1 MEYTFVFILTGHL
14 ISEFDDFTYLYSTPL
29 QYLNICILKIFD
41 QMCIEFANIMDM
53 YNFMQN
59 NLVTTIYGTSIWNAW
74 GMYCNLFLAPVQTL
88 QFMLM
93 NTQIILC
100 KIMDYD
106 NLAFFNIVLTNQ
118 ILMEVPWCKEQ
129 MQSHVCK

>member
-1 MEYTFVFILTGHL
+1 MFLYWLGTWSVNSMILRICTPHLCSIWTFAFWKFLTKCAL
-14 ISEFDDFTYLYSTPL
+14 SLPTLWICTISCKTTW
-29 QYLNICILKIFD
+29 
-41 QMCIEFANIMDM
+41 
-53 YNFMQN
+53 
-59 NLVTTIYGTSIWNAW
+59 VTTIYGTSIWNAW